1 MERNIKL
8 MALFNFFTD
17 FKLYS
22 AVLILYFA
30 KITGSYAL
38 AMSLFSVI
46 MVSAALFE
54 IPTGIFSDKIGR
66 KNTIILGAF
75 SGLFTTIFYAIGYSY
90 WILFLGAIFEGLSRS
105 FYSGN
110 NDALLHDILK
120 ANGKETS
127 YGHYLGRI
135 NAMFQAAL
143 AIATVAGSIL
153 ANWSFGWVMWLSVLS
168 QLICFVISFLIVEPK
183 NLSRA
188 SSNIYV
194 HLASSIKLLWHNQK
208 LRLLTVGQILGFG
221 IGESAFE
228 FGSAFVATLWPLWAV
243 GIPKMIS
250 YAGGGISFWYSSKLN
265 RKFGGINLMFFES
278 IINRVIN
285 FISLLFPTVAS
296 PALMSS
302 TSFLYGAVEV
312 TSNSLMQKEF
322 TDEQRATLSS
332 IASFGGSMFFGI
344 FSIIIG
350 FVADRTSPT
359 GALLFVQFCSL
370 PHIYIIW
377 RISKMY
383 KKT

>member
-183 NLSRA
+183 NFYG
-188 SSNIYV
+188 I
-194 HLASSIKLLWHNQK
+194 IKNC
-208 LRLLTVGQILGFG
+208 G
-221 IGESAFE
+221 
-228 FGSAFVATLWPLWAV
+228 
-243 GIPKMIS
+243 
-250 YAGGGISFWYSSKLN
+250 Y
-265 RKFGGINLMFFES
+265 
-278 IINRVIN
+278 
-285 FISLLFPTVAS
+285 
-296 PALMSS
+296 
-302 TSFLYGAVEV
+302 
-312 TSNSLMQKEF
+312 
-322 TDEQRATLSS
+322 
-332 IASFGGSMFFGI
+332 
-344 FSIIIG
+344 
-350 FVADRTSPT
+350 
-359 GALLFVQFCSL
+359 
-370 PHIYIIW
+370 
-377 RISKMY
+377 
-383 KKT
+383 